1 MIFAGTYRIH
11 ASKINF
17 INVDSEHDTLEIHM
31 DSGDIITLRDLEV
44 EIYPFVT
51 QYVHY
56 MTKHGIPGG
65 DLVQPVPN

>member
-1 MIFAGTYRIH
+1 
-11 ASKINF
+11 
-17 INVDSEHDTLEIHM
+17 M